1 MILAASVI
9 TVSAKDLYNDV
20 KSTRWSAANIAYVT
34 EKGYMT
40 GVGGGNF
47 APAKSVT
54 RGMVVTVL
62 YRLNGSHKVRTKSTF
77 KDVPRD
83 SWFTEAVDWASFH
96 GVVNGT
102 SETTFSP
109 NADISREALAT
120 MIYRYAV
127 TTGVKEYEPGNSDAA
142 KRFNDWGKVSSWA
155 KTAMEW
161 AISVGL
167 INGMTETTVEPK
179 KTSTREQFAAI
190 LQRYT
195 ESKFDYIFEDLMN
208 EMADEAEAQANDLL
222 ERKAASPDDV
232 SLDNWGEGMLILGLL
247 EAGRLDAVKK
257 YVDAYIDF
265 GDVPFPTDSG
275 ILGYIVCCMYE
286 IYGEEKYATLA
297 GQFLAGYDDWPTDK
311 LGQIKYDSDRS
322 PEAQDVYVDG
332 TGFATLFLAKYAA
345 VFNDAKVRDTA
356 ILQVEN
362 YLKYG
367 IWQQFGLVAH
377 GYSNASKLEGE
388 FGWGRGT
395 GWLMLAIASVLSFDN
410 PDSALVEKCADL
422 VNKTMSFVLDTDNFS
437 WSLNVKSGPSDT
449 SATGTIMWGVLKSKE
464 DEDRFPDVSLERI
477 KSVAMSCLPDIK
489 DGVVYGSSG
498 GAGGWYVYSHE
509 YGNNYWGQ
517 GGVLAFYGQL
527 VKALGK

>member
-1 MILAASVI
+1 MKKITRIISALLVPVMILAASVI

-222 ERKAASPDDV
+222 ERKAASPDGV
-232 SLDNWGEGMLILGLL
+232 SLDNWGEGMLILGLF

-265 GDVPFPTDSG
+265 GDVPMPTDSG

-286 IYGEEKYATLA
+286 IYGEEKYADLA

-498 GAGGWYVYSHE
+498 GAGGWYVYSPA
-509 YGNNYWGQ
+509 YGN
-517 GGVLAFYGQL
+517 
-527 VKALGK
+527 